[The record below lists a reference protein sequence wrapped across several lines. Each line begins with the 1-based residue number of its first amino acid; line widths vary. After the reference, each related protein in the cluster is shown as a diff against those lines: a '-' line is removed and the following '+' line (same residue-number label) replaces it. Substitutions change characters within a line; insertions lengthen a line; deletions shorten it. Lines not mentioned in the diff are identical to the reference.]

1 MTIFLKN
8 LMKWVKN
15 SVIRFMFSEME
26 NAQKVLCLW
35 IEKEIYIMEINEP
48 FESCEIFFWTIC
60 FNLLLP
66 FNFIDF
72 GEVFYIFTH
81 IRQNLYFFVAILFLL
96 C

>member
-26 NAQKVLCLW
+26 NTQKVLCLW
-35 IEKEIYIMEINEP
+35 MEKTSTLWQSTNCLRVVKFSFGLFVLTYDFP
-48 FESCEIFFWTIC
+48 LT
-60 FNLLLP
+60 LLILGK
-66 FNFIDF
+66 F
-72 GEVFYIFTH
+72 FYIFTQ
-81 IRQNLYFFVAILFLL
+81 IRQNLHFFVAILFLL